1 MNRFKSIRFLSVSVR
16 FIHVATV
23 FLCISSLTP
32 NSQGSHET
40 SAKLL
45 PAKLQSQ
52 ELLTPKLLSP
62 ELLPTETLAKELP
75 PADMS
80 LISPEDI
87 PDHLADLPAG
97 HGAGHRI
104 DYYVGNFH
112 YLANAVRPAPPAK
125 GFIDIP
131 VWRRPEHNRPYNAR
145 IMENITTLAWFYTQE
160 ASWNPFYGNPDL
172 RWRLEAALRFWL
184 SIQNDDGRFSEYGYQ
199 RWNLAA
205 TAFATKFMG
214 ETLELLET
222 GPPID
227 PELHQKV
234 RLANRRALMA
244 VFTMDELYDHGRR
257 FSNQYGNAFTGA
269 LAHLHMNPD
278 DSELREAF
286 EARLK
291 TSLDDFKSPAG
302 YFYEHFGPDWGYAFG
317 THLSNLLMAWFYA
330 KDHDEY
336 AVHYARE
343 HGHFMEWLSYNA
355 VKQPDRDLFVLN
367 KAIES
372 RTNQASFHHLESPVS
387 ERVPLA
393 RAFNVTEEQ
402 ATERLAGI
410 RNEMSESWGDFP
422 QLRERGFSSYSAYA
436 FLHRRHHNWRPTELQ
451 REQAREKLPWLASE
465 RFNHQRVDI
474 SHPFEATYIRRP
486 GYYAVFNAGDIGRDS
501 HRFGLGLLWSP
512 VNGALMQSQ
521 SRSAAAAW
529 GTIPGGREITWEGDS
544 LSVRYILDGS
554 PWVPQSGAGDIPE
567 GNMVVDYPLGSP
579 EGKNGNVGIKKI
591 AFSEKTI
598 DVDVR
603 HSGLFTEVLP
613 LIRQPDDELI
623 LSTEKIVLIRN
634 GKEIMRIAIGNPDK
648 VDNISKLK
656 YGEIAEGLYVW
667 PVHIHAG
674 EELSYKI
681 IFNQ

>member
-1 MNRFKSIRFLSVSVR
+1 MFA
-16 FIHVATV
+16 ATV
-23 FLCISSLTP
+23 FMCISASMP
-32 NSQGSHET
+32 NSQWLHEKP
-40 SAKLL
+40 ADLL
-45 PAKLQSQ
+45 PAKL
-52 ELLTPKLLSP
+52 LST
-62 ELLPTETLAKELP
+62 ELLPMEMLSTELP
-75 PADMS
+75 PADLS
-80 LISPEDI
+80 LISPDDI
-87 PDHLADLPAG
+87 PDYLADLPTG
-97 HGAGHRI
+97 HGASHRI

-112 YLANAVRPAPPAK
+112 HLANAVRPVPPAK

-131 VWRRPEHNRPYNAR
+131 VWRRPEDNRPHNAR
-145 IMENITTLAWFYTQE
+145 IMENITTLAWFYTQQE
-160 ASWNPFYGNPDL
+160 SWNPYHGDPDL

-214 ETLELLET
+214 ETLELLDA

-227 PELHQKV
+227 HELHEKV

-269 LAHLHMNPD
+269 LAHLHLNPD

-286 EARLK
+286 KARLK
-291 TSLDDFKSPAG
+291 SSLEDFQSPAG

-330 KDHDEY
+330 KEDDEY
-336 AVHYARE
+336 AQHYIRE

-372 RTNQASFHHLESPVS
+372 RTNLASFHHLESPIS

-393 RAFNVTEEQ
+393 RAFNVTEEE
-402 ATERLAGI
+402 ANERLAGI
-410 RNEMSESWGDFP
+410 RKEIKESWGDFP
-422 QLRERGFSSYSAYA
+422 QLHEGGFSSYSAYS

-451 REQAREKLPWLASE
+451 REQARKKLPWLASG
-465 RFNHQRVDI
+465 RFNHQRVDHR
-474 SHPFEATYIRRP
+474 HPFEATYIRRP

-512 VNGALMQSQ
+512 ENGVLMQSQ
-521 SRSAAAAW
+521 SRSEAAAW
-529 GTIPGGREITWEGDS
+529 GTIPDGHAITWEGDS
-544 LSVRYILDGS
+544 LSVQYTLEGH
-554 PWVPQSGAGDIPE
+554 PWVPQPGAGDIPE
-567 GNMVVDYPLGSP
+567 GVMAINYPLGSP
-579 EGKNGNVGIKKI
+579 AGEFGDTGIKEI
-591 AFSEKTI
+591 TFTDSSIE
-598 DVDVR
+598 VDIR
-603 HSGLFTEVLP
+603 HSGSFTEVLP

-623 LSTEKIVLIRN
+623 LSKEKIVLIRD
-634 GKEIMRIAIGNPDK
+634 GKEIMRIIIEHANH
-648 VDNISKLK
+648 VDHISESK
-656 YGEIAEGLYVW
+656 YGEVAEDLEIW
-667 PVHIHAG
+667 PVHIRAS
-674 EELSYKI
+674 EKLRYN
-681 IFNQ
+681 IFFN